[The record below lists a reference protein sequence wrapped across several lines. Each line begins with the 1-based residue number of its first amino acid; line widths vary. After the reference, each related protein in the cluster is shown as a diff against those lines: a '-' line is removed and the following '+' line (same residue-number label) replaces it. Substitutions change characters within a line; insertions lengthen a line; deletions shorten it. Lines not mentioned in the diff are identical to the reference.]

1 MKLLLNFWQIFQNT
15 LGLILVIITKATVK
29 GRIIDGKIIDY
40 YVARRLNHT
49 WSGVSLG
56 NFIVFSVDAF
66 ANETSIRHEHGHQ
79 IQSEYLGPFYLIVVG
94 LPSFLRN
101 IWDRFAHIKWTN
113 KQRVNWYYSHF
124 PENQADKFGG
134 VKRN

>member
-1 MKLLLNFWQIFQNT
+1 MRVLLWIWQLFQNI
-15 LGLILVIITKATVK
+15 LGLTLVAITNAVAMSRT
-29 GRIIDGKIIDY
+29 IDGETVVY
-40 YVARRLNHT
+40 YVARRFNHT

-56 NFIVFSVDAF
+56 NYIVFSVDAF
-66 ANETSIRHEHGHQ
+66 ADETSVRHEHGHQ

-113 KQRVNWYYSHF
+113 KQRVDWYYSHF

>member
-1 MKLLLNFWQIFQNT
+1 MTVFLWIWQLLQNVI
-15 LGLILVIITKATVK
+15 GIILIAVTKATVK
-29 GRIIDGKIIDY
+29 GRVIDGKVVDY
-40 YVARRLNHT
+40 YVARRFNHT

-56 NFIVFSVDAF
+56 NFIVFSLDAF
-66 ANETSIRHEHGHQ
+66 ADETSIRHEHGHQ

-101 IWDRFAHIKWTN
+101 IWDRFAHMKWTI
-113 KQRVNWYYSHF
+113 KQRVDWYYSHF

>member
-1 MKLLLNFWQIFQNT
+1 MKVLLCIWQSIQN
-15 LGLILVIITKATVK
+15 LIGIILILITKATVK
-29 GRIIDGKIIDY
+29 GRVIDGKTISY
-40 YVARRLNHT
+40 YVARRFNNN

-56 NFIVFSVDAF
+56 EYIVFSKDAF
-66 ANETSIRHEHGHQ
+66 ANEISIRHEHGHQ

-101 IWDRFAHIKWTN
+101 IWDRFAHMKWTN
-113 KQRVNWYYSHF
+113 KQRVDWYYSHF